1 MHVLV
6 LERQPAAEHDMQYD
20 AARPNVDLVAG
31 VEPAANDLGRGVVR
45 GATRGAEHVVLPLP
59 DGHAEVSH
67 LDVAVAVEEKVLRLK
82 VAVGDVETVAVVDGG
97 DDLLKVAEGFGGG
110 QAALLT
116 EVLEELPAFDVLED
130 EVKFGGRLP
139 HVVEAHDVG
148 VFDELHDDDLAL
160 DSVEDALRL
169 FAETSEGH
177 ARVEEGGLGDDLH
190 RGVLTS
196 PGVSS
201 QSNATYDGGI

>member
-1 MHVLV
+1 M
-6 LERQPAAEHDMQYD
+6 
-20 AARPNVDLVAG
+20 
-31 VEPAANDLGRGVVR
+31 NDGECMGVVKS
-45 GATRGAEHVVLPLP
+45 V
-59 DGHAEVSH
+59 
-67 LDVAVAVEEKVLRLK
+67 
-82 VAVGDVETVAVVDGG
+82 
-97 DDLLKVAEGFGGG
+97 DDLLEVSQSLNRWKASSIDEKV
-110 QAALLT
+110 
-116 EVLEELPAFDVLED
+116 EELPAFDVLED
-130 EVKFGGRLP
+130 EIKFGGRLP
-139 HVVEAHDVG
+139 HIVEAHDVG
-148 VFDELHDDDLAL
+148 VVDELHDDDLAL